1 MSMLKE
7 EIWQLFFNIQS
18 LVNLSHLKNLLLC
31 CLAFFSLQ
39 NGENLLQ
46 KNILFQGI

>member
-1 MSMLKE
+1 MSTLKE

-18 LVNLSHLKNLLLC
+18 LVNLSHLKNLLLR
-31 CLAFFSLQ
+31 CLAFFPLQ
-39 NGENLLQ
+39 NGEKLLQ